1 MIFIDLENVYDKVT
15 RNIMWWTIH
24 KHKISTNY
32 ITLIKDMYD
41 NIVTSV
47 QTSGRDTNDFPINIE
62 LHQELTMSHYLFDLM
77 VNDITKDIQG
87 SIPWCMPFT
96 DNVILVDESM
106 TRVNQK
112 LKLWRRTLKVKYFRL
127 V

>member
-1 MIFIDLENVYDKVT
+1 
-15 RNIMWWTIH
+15 MWWTIH

-77 VNDITKDIQG
+77 MNDITKDIQD